1 MMSKFNQKYF
11 SKKATIDG
19 ITFDSK
25 KEADRYLVL
34 KQREQR
40 GEISD
45 LQLQVPFILI
55 PAQYETVTEY
65 TPKTHK
71 DKKVQKLIE
80 KKLTYIAD
88 FVYTENGKII
98 VEDVKGYKKSTAY
111 AVFAIKRKLM
121 LYFHGIR
128 LREV

>member
-1 MMSKFNQKYF
+1 MSKGNQKYF
-11 SKKATIDG
+11 AKKVTVDG

-34 KQREQR
+34 KQRERR

-71 DKKVQKLIE
+71 EKKVQKLIE

-88 FVYTENGKII
+88 LVYTENGQVI
-98 VEDVKGYKKSTAY
+98 VEDVKGYKRSTAY
-111 AVFAIKRKLM
+111 AVFVIKRKLM

-128 LREV
+128 VREV